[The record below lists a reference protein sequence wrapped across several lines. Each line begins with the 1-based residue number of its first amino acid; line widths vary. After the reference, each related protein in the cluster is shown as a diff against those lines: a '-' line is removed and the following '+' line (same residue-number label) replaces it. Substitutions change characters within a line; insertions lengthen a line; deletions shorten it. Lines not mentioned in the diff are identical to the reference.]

1 MTKGQLSTAEA
12 RCRPSGKTP
21 GDRHP
26 AHNPRLRRASRARND
41 QDQHGGAHGQIP
53 VSGALHERRREGFA
67 VRWRRGAPHGRRKRC
82 ASVGGKLDAFYF
94 AFGDVDAYVICDL
107 PDDVSA
113 AALAMTVS
121 ASGRA
126 STTTVKLLMPEDV
139 DQAAKKVVAYRAPGG

>member
-1 MTKGQLSTAEA
+1 MAKYLFQAHYTSEGVKGLLSDGGVARRTAVEK
-12 RCRPSGKTP
+12 G
-21 GDRHP
+21 
-26 AHNPRLRRASRARND
+26 
-41 QDQHGGAHGQIP
+41 
-53 VSGALHERRREGFA
+53 
-67 VRWRRGAPHGRRKRC
+67 C